1 MFSFLKTRTK
11 PNTVAPSERETL
23 LNQIM
28 NLVSNQ
34 TDVIQNNFSTMLK
47 TNMLDAFKEFT
58 SITDDISK
66 LSSQV
71 KSLKKQKEEL

>member
-34 TDVIQNNFSTMLK
+34 TDVI
-47 TNMLDAFKEFT
+47 
-58 SITDDISK
+58 
-66 LSSQV
+66 
-71 KSLKKQKEEL
+71 